1 MHPICATMCLLEVIV
16 MQKSETIRARV
27 EPHLKAQT
35 EAIFSELGLSSS
47 QAINLF
53 YKQVTLNNGLPFD
66 VRLPNAIT
74 EQALKDSLENK
85 NLNKYDSLEH
95 LKNKF

>member
-1 MHPICATMCLLEVIV
+1 
-16 MQKSETIRARV
+16 MQKSETIRARI
-27 EPHLKAQT
+27 EPHLKAKT

-53 YKQVTLNNGLPFD
+53 YKQVTLHKGLPFD
-66 VRLPNAIT
+66 VKLPNEIA
-74 EQALKDSLENK
+74 QKALKDSLESK
-85 NLNKYDSLEH
+85 NLNSYESLED